1 MLRLVAQKTEN
12 ASVSGLL
19 ILGIYS
25 GAFCVHEQGAEA
37 TQSPWRTA
45 PTLFHLPTHPRA
57 HAEEKSCVTL
67 ARPDL
72 ASAFPLQWPRI
83 PSVLTFERRKKK

>member
-12 ASVSGLL
+12 ASASGLL
-19 ILGIYS
+19 ILGVYS
-25 GAFCVHEQGAEA
+25 GVFCVHEQSAEA

-45 PTLFHLPTHPRA
+45 ATLFHSPTHPLA
-57 HAEEKSCVTL
+57 HAEEEKSCVTL

-72 ASAFPLQWPRI
+72 ASAMAKN
-83 PSVLTFERRKKK
+83 PSALTFERRRKK